1 MARLVLS
8 RTRDTKESARTAPR
22 GLRCRQT
29 RGVYINTGQRRS
41 DQRVGRLSLHVRR
54 GHPLRQSSVRG
65 DAVPEEHVVVIEVG
79 GK

>member
-8 RTRDTKESARTAPR
+8 RTRDTKESARTTPR

-41 DQRVGRLSLHVRR
+41 DQRVGRLSLHIRR
-54 GHPLRQSSVRG
+54 GHPVRQGSVGR
-65 DAVPEEHVVVIEVG
+65 DAVPEEHVIIVEVC